1 MTQVPPVNV
10 PAGDDTDDELEE
22 DPTAGPSASQHGG
35 DAGTNPFPFSPA
47 RSEAAQNISPE
58 AMMIMMQQM
67 TQAAA
72 AASQAAVA
80 AVSALSREAAPVPGS
95 TTSGF
100 SDANRILNR
109 PDEFGSSS
117 HDHDLAIWQE
127 WAHGF
132 KSWLIFAD
140 AAVEPELQSRM

>member
-47 RSEAAQNISPE
+47 RSEAAQNMGPE

-80 AVSALSREAAPVPGS
+80 AVSALSRGCARAGLNHFWVFRCQQDTQAP
-95 TTSGF
+95 
-100 SDANRILNR
+100 
-109 PDEFGSSS
+109 
-117 HDHDLAIWQE
+117 
-127 WAHGF
+127 
-132 KSWLIFAD
+132 
-140 AAVEPELQSRM
+140 